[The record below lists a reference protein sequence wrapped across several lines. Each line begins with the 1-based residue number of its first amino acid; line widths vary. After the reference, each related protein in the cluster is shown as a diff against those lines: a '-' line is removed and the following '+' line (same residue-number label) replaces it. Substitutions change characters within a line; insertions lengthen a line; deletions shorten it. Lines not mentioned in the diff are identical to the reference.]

1 VALEFEVCDR
11 KHNVRSIFASMVA
24 SSSPGKKK
32 SRNKS
37 GSRKTKLQFLRSEI
51 YAAFFTD
58 LRRPR
63 RLVGGVAGGSPIN
76 SADQIDVTNRFTP

>member
-11 KHNVRSIFASMVA
+11 KHSVRFIFASIITSIA
-24 SSSPGKKK
+24 RAKKK